1 MVRPRTFHP
10 AFISASIMWPQATH
24 RNTLPCLFFFSTCP
38 HAEHPCEVYAGLTRT
53 SLFPASASLYASML
67 PVIAH
72 PASKISLRTR
82 LGIRRVFF
90 VDGCGSSTK
99 AIPWAA
105 ADGAVTQ
112 GEGILGSIFGSKDVS
127 RAVASHAAGQ
137 TGLDIGALKALLP
150 MVAMMAASA
159 LGNGAAPAQGGVGGL
174 LGGLLGGGNQ
184 GGAAGTLINMLDA
197 NKDGNPLDDI
207 MGMAAGFLKR

>member
-1 MVRPRTFHP
+1 MAQQLMDLIARMGGADGVAAMAARVGLSPDQAQAALAALLP
-10 AFISASIMWPQATH
+10 AVTGGLAKQAQAG
-24 RNTLPCLFFFSTCP
+24 N
-38 HAEHPCEVYAGLTRT
+38 HAVVEQLAGAAAAYT
-53 SLFPASASLYASML
+53 
-67 PVIAH
+67 
-72 PASKISLRTR
+72 
-82 LGIRRVFF
+82 
-90 VDGCGSSTK
+90 GS
-99 AIPWAA
+99 AA